1 MREVKIGRNDGGQRL
16 DRFMEKKFPTMPKS
30 LIQKYLRLK
39 CVRVNGVKQT
49 KGNTMLF
56 EGDVLNFY
64 ISDEFFGGEEAEKI
78 KKDSFLSVKPSFTVA
93 YEDEN
98 ILIVDKPAGL
108 ISQSDDKE
116 SYNTLAN
123 HVKAYLYN
131 KGEYDP
137 RSEQSFAPALCNRLD
152 KNTQGLVIAAKNAEA
167 LRVMNLKIKNR
178 EVKKSYLCLVYGVM
192 PKKSDTL
199 YAWLKKDSAENIV
212 KVTADKRAGSK
223 EIITSYE
230 VLATDGKV
238 SLLRIG
244 LQTGR
249 THQIRAHMAF
259 IGHPLLGDTKYG
271 TRDKDCPFIYQALA
285 SVELEFAFE
294 GEATSLNYLNGKK
307 ITTTPFFSSYKGFS
321 FELKNL
327 QK

>member
-1 MREVKIGRNDGGQRL
+1 MREVKIGRNDAGQRL

-39 CVRVNGVKQT
+39 CVRINGVKQS
-49 KGNTMLF
+49 KGNVMLSD
-56 EGDVLNFY
+56 GDVLNFY
-64 ISDEFFGGEEAEKI
+64 ISDEFFGGAEAEKVREE
-78 KKDSFLSVKPSFTVA
+78 SFLSVKPSFGVV

-98 ILIVDKPAGL
+98 VLIVDKPAGL

-137 RSEQSFAPALCNRLD
+137 SSEQSFAPALCNRLD

-178 EVKKSYLCLVYGVM
+178 EVKKTYLCLVYGVM
-192 PKKSDTL
+192 PKKSETL
-199 YAWLKKDSAENIV
+199 RAWLKKDPAENMV
-212 KVTADKRAGSK
+212 TVTADKKPGSK

-230 VLATDGKV
+230 VVKTDGKV

-271 TRDKDCPFIYQALA
+271 MKDKSCPFMYQALA
-285 SVELEFAFE
+285 SVELKFTFS
-294 GEATSLNYLNGKK
+294 GEKTSLDYLNGKSLK
-307 ITTTPFFSSYKGFS
+307 TKPFFASYTEIFGH
-321 FELKNL
+321 EIGE
-327 QK
+327 